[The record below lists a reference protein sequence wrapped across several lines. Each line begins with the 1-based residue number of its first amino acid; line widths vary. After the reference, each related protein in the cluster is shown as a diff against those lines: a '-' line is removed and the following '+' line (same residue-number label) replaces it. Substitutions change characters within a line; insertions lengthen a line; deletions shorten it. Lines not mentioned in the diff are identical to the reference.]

1 VFQHKQHKKKGVTVA
16 STKVITTTWDKKAL
30 VAKLKE
36 TLKRMDAEIAAWDK
50 EDKNFKALT
59 TAWEK
64 KVEAW
69 AKKNLAK
76 ANRVNVTTSYRV
88 VSVDFEYDTNVF
100 EAIHGKRPERS
111 NRPTYKD
118 TNYNTPVSPYGQV
131 ESAIALIEGSTDTEF
146 KINTASAWAAWIR

>member
-1 VFQHKQHKKKGVTVA
+1 VFQQKQHKKKGVTVA

-59 TAWEK
+59 EAWDK

-69 AKKNLAK
+69 SKKNLAK
-76 ANRVNVTTSYRV
+76 ANDVDINRYSHRINVTFTYNGDV
-88 VSVDFEYDTNVF
+88 I
-100 EAIHGKRPERS
+100 EAVHGKRPERS
-111 NRPTYKD
+111 SRPAYKD
-118 TNYNTPVSPYGQV
+118 TNYNTPVSPYAQV